1 MSTIIDAKDLTK
13 RYGEL
18 TAVDNLNLEVYE
30 GEIFGLLGPNGAGKT
45 TTMLMLGGLIE
56 PTAGEATVADFDV
69 VKEPRKVKRVTGFLP
84 ERFTCYDYLTAKQNL
99 DFYGQLNDI
108 PRSKRAKRIDNL
120 LETVGLSKWR
130 DTKVRKFS
138 RGMRQRLGIAQALIN
153 EPKIVFLDEP
163 TAGLDPEGTKEVRTP
178 IQRLCREEGLTAIV
192 TSHILPEVEQ
202 LCSRIGIMKDGKLIA
217 VDTLE
222 NLVKRL
228 TPEEGVR
235 IKLELNELDNTLL
248 ESIEDMPGIRNVDR
262 DGNVLL
268 ISADH
273 DLREDLAVM
282 IAKAG
287 PLILTMHVVEPRL
300 EEVFLKVY
308 GRGWI

>member
-1 MSTIIDAKDLTK
+1 MSAIIDAKDLTK
-13 RYGEL
+13 KYGEL
-18 TAVDNLNLEVYE
+18 TAVDNLNLEVRE

-45 TTMLMLGGLIE
+45 TTILMLAGLID
-56 PTAGEATVADFDV
+56 PTAGNAIVAGFNV
-69 VKEPRKVKRVTGFLP
+69 VKEPRKVKRVTGFLH
-84 ERFTCYDYLTAKQNL
+84 ERFACYDSLTAKQNL
-99 DFYGQLNDI
+99 DFYAQLNDI
-108 PRSKRAKRIDNL
+108 SRSKRAKRIDSL

-130 DTKVRKFS
+130 DTKVGKFS

-153 EPKIVFLDEP
+153 EPKIAFLDEP
-163 TAGLDPEGTKEVRTP
+163 TAGLDPEGTKEVRML
-178 IQRLCREEGLTAIV
+178 IQKLCREEGLTAV
-192 TSHILPEVEQ
+192 VPSHILPEVEQ
-202 LCSRIGIMKDGKLIA
+202 LCSRIGIMKEGKLIA
-217 VDTLE
+217 VDTFE

-235 IKLELNELDNTLL
+235 IKLELSELDNALL
-248 ESIEDMPGIRNVDR
+248 KSIEDVPGIRSVDR

-273 DLREDLAVM
+273 DLRKELAAI
-282 IAKAG
+282 IAEAG
-287 PLILTMHVVEPRL
+287 SLILTAHVVEPRL